1 MLLFEEFDKTLCY
14 AAITADFVFLVHFEI
29 HKSSPNLRQSQG
41 YLYAH
46 FLSTEMR
53 YILSLYHKISI
64 SL

>member
-46 FLSTEMR
+46 F
-53 YILSLYHKISI
+53 
-64 SL
+64 